1 LKRKG
6 HLKKQTVESLNK
18 TFDNE
23 IEQIDQSLF
32 KISKLLML
40 CYGEAGATVVSRMI
54 NNESAVLDFANER
67 GNKVMAIFAYCD
79 IRNFTDATEV
89 FQETVISFVN
99 HVANIVHTQT
109 VRHGGQPNKNIGDAF
124 LLVWRLSKTPEE
136 FHKLKPIVKKATT
149 LKKENLNSY
158 ETKNDIN
165 DNLQKEASIM
175 ADLSLLSVLKI
186 TASVY
191 HSKELQRYNDDPIM
205 NKRMPGFKLKLGFGI
220 HLGWAIEGLIGSSF
234 KADASYLSPN
244 VNRSARLEAA
254 TKQYGVQTLLS
265 DAVFSL
271 LSNPYKAITRIVDC
285 VSFSSKRKDYS
296 DIYTVDI
303 DMGN

>member
-1 LKRKG
+1 MLVFVIVYLINKSIEDEVVIPFNSLKEKIWRLIIDPMIVISQSQFSKIAGIYSMIRNKKQEGLGLALKRKG

-109 VRHGGQPNKNIGDAF
+109 VRHGG
-124 LLVWRLSKTPEE
+124 
-136 FHKLKPIVKKATT
+136 
-149 LKKENLNSY
+149 
-158 ETKNDIN
+158 
-165 DNLQKEASIM
+165 
-175 ADLSLLSVLKI
+175 
-186 TASVY
+186 
-191 HSKELQRYNDDPIM
+191 
-205 NKRMPGFKLKLGFGI
+205 
-220 HLGWAIEGLIGSSF
+220 
-234 KADASYLSPN
+234 
-244 VNRSARLEAA
+244 
-254 TKQYGVQTLLS
+254 
-265 DAVFSL
+265 
-271 LSNPYKAITRIVDC
+271 
-285 VSFSSKRKDYS
+285 
-296 DIYTVDI
+296 
-303 DMGN
+303 